1 MRRILLLLLAAA
13 TSSAGCGTVPPEAG
27 DAKTGPATSQRE
39 SSAQVLPDGP
49 FTLELVADFNIPTGA
64 SFEDIPDIDFGG
76 ISGLYFDPDRMEV
89 VAISDSRAN
98 NRYFTLGVE
107 LDGDSIRFT
116 PKSVTQL
123 EDGDSSEAGGTAVP
137 GASATRDSAA
147 GDSATRRVFDSE
159 SIARA
164 PNGNLFVSAEGIAAR
179 EPRIAPTI
187 AEFQPDGRFVRFL
200 PVPDKYVPEAE
211 GPQTKG
217 IANNLGF
224 ESVSVSPDG
233 SRVFTATEAALVQ
246 DGTPPSAGKGSPA
259 RILEIGIGE
268 DTAGLVREYIYPV
281 EPLTTPGDFEP
292 AAGENGLVELL
303 ALSNTELLAL
313 ERNFV
318 SGGTREAPRRRNVIR
333 IFRVSLH
340 GATDVAEI
348 FSLADATGL
357 VPVEKELIIDF
368 DEITP
373 GLSPEYP
380 ELDNFEGLSWGPI
393 LADGSP
399 SLIVVSDNNFN
410 PWQRT
415 SFLLFRIRTD

>member
-1 MRRILLLLLAAA
+1 MKRFPLLLLAAA
-13 TSSAGCGTVPPEAG
+13 AAACGGAPPEAD
-27 DAKTGPATSQRE
+27 DAEAVTAGAQRT
-39 SSAQVLPDGP
+39 SSAQVLPSGP

-64 SFEDIPDIDFGG
+64 SFEDIPDVDFGG
-76 ISGLYFDPDRMEV
+76 ISGLFFDPEKMEI
-89 VAISDSRAN
+89 VAISDSRAD

-107 LDGDSIRFT
+107 LDGDSVRFT
-116 PKSVTQL
+116 PRSVTQL
-123 EDGDSSEAGGTAVP
+123 EDGDSPEAGEP
-137 GASATRDSAA
+137 AA
-147 GDSATRRVFDSE
+147 GAPAARRVLDPE

-164 PNGNLFVSAEGIAAR
+164 PNGNLFVSTEGTVAYV
-179 EPRIAPTI
+179 PRVAPTI

-200 PVPDKYVPEAE
+200 PVPDKFVPEAD
-211 GPQTKG
+211 GPQTRG
-217 IANNLGF
+217 IVDNRAF
-224 ESVSVSPDG
+224 ESLSVSPDG
-233 SRVFTATEAALVQ
+233 SRVFAATEAALVQ
-246 DGTPPSAGKGSPA
+246 DGTPPSVDKGSPA

-268 DTAGLVREYIYPV
+268 GSEGPVREYIYPV
-281 EPLTTPGDFEP
+281 EPLTVPGDFEP
-292 AAGENGLVELL
+292 VAGENGLVELL

-318 SGGTREAPRRRNVIR
+318 RGSAAPEQQRRNVIR
-333 IFRVSLH
+333 IFRVSLQ

-348 FSLADATGL
+348 YSLANATDL

-373 GLSPEYP
+373 RLSSEFP

-393 LADGSP
+393 LPDGSG

-415 SFLLFRIRTD
+415 SFLLFRICTD